1 MMRRALLAALLVL
14 MAAPAW
20 ALRVMTDDRVIAS
33 QERRFM
39 EGSEWILIV
48 MGLVMFIG
56 MGLIQ
61 FGIPHA
67 LMVLCRRLKPSLHPL
82 HLRLIGIGSCL
93 AIWLIA
99 ALFFFGR
106 PGRISEHLTYLLAAF
121 VGYLSIK
128 VPCRTSGWV
137 RQRQPKMW
145 RIARW
150 SISLLLFSGFM
161 LLGWGILWLM
171 TESALM
177 RR

>member
-1 MMRRALLAALLVL
+1 MIRCALLAALLVF

-56 MGLIQ
+56 LGLIQ

-67 LMVLCRRLKPSLHPL
+67 LMVLSRRLKPSLRPL
-82 HLRLIGIGSCL
+82 HLRLIGLGSCL

-99 ALFFFGR
+99 TLFFFGR

-121 VGYLSIK
+121 VGYLSVL
-128 VPCRTSGWV
+128 VPCHTTSWL
-137 RQRQPKMW
+137 RQHKPMLW
-145 RIARW
+145 RVARW
-150 SISLLLFSGFM
+150 GISLLLIAGFM
-161 LLGWGILWLM
+161 LLGWGILWFM

-177 RR
+177 QR

>member
-1 MMRRALLAALLVL
+1 MMRHVLPLLLIGLTP
-14 MAAPAW
+14 PAW

-39 EGSEWILIV
+39 FGSEWVLIA

-56 MGLIQ
+56 LGLIQ

-67 LMVLCRRLKPSLHPL
+67 LMALSRRFLPRLTQTQR
-82 HLRLIGIGSCL
+82 RLIGFGSCL
-93 AIWLIA
+93 VLWLVA

-121 VGYLSIK
+121 VGYLSII
-128 VPCRTSGWV
+128 VPYRASGWL
-137 RQRQPKMW
+137 RQRQAKMW

>member
-1 MMRRALLAALLVL
+1 MMRRALPVLLIMLAP
-14 MAAPAW
+14 PAW

-39 EGSEWILIV
+39 AGSEWILIV

-56 MGLIQ
+56 LGLIQ

-67 LMVLCRRLKPSLHPL
+67 LLVLSRRLNPSLRPL
-82 HLRLIGIGSCL
+82 HRRLIGIGSCL

-121 VGYLSIK
+121 VGYLSII
-128 VPCRTSGWV
+128 VPCRAATWL
-137 RQRQPKMW
+137 RQRQPKLW
-145 RIARW
+145 RVARW
-150 SISLLLFSGFM
+150 GMSLMLFTGFM
-161 LLGWGILWLM
+161 LLGWGILWFM

>member
-1 MMRRALLAALLVL
+1 MMRRALPFLFIILTP
-14 MAAPAW
+14 PAW

-33 QERRFM
+33 EERRFM
-39 EGSEWILIV
+39 AGSEWILIG

-56 MGLIQ
+56 LGLIQ

-67 LMVLCRRLKPSLHPL
+67 LMALGRRLKPSQRPL
-82 HLRLIGIGSCL
+82 HLRLIGLGSCL

-99 ALFFFGR
+99 ALFFFDR

-121 VGYLSIK
+121 VGYLS
-128 VPCRTSGWV
+128 VLAPCRASAWL
-137 RQRQPKMW
+137 RQRWPKLW

-150 SISLLLFSGFM
+150 GMSLLLFAGFM
-161 LLGWGILWLM
+161 LLGWGILWFM
-171 TESALM
+171 TESTLM